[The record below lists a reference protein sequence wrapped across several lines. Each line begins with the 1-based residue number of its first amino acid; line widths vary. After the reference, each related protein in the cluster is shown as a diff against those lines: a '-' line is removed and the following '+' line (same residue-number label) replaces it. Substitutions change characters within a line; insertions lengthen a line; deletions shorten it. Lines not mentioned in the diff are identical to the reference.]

1 MKLKFFVQ
9 KGVFAVAKVKKSPA
23 SYFAVIK
30 DGNEITA
37 VCDQS
42 KSLKNVIKIEKDWK
56 IITFDMVLPF
66 SLVGFMSKISTALA
80 DEKISIF
87 ALSAFSTDHVLVK
100 SKDLAKAV
108 KKLKSVKLS

>member
-9 KGVFAVAKVKKSPA
+9 KGVFAVAKVKKAPA

-30 DGNEITA
+30 DGKEIT
-37 VCDQS
+37 VVYNQS
-42 KSLKNVIKIEKDWK
+42 RFLKNVVKIEKDWK

-66 SLVGFMSKISTALA
+66 SLVGFMSKISAALA
-80 DEKISIF
+80 EEKISIF

-100 SKDLAKAV
+100 SKDLKKAV
-108 KKLKSVKLS
+108 KKLKSVKL